1 MAKEPLENQT
11 IDRNVFSVTSL
22 KESDE
27 KDYWL
32 KQTPQARLRHVE
44 TLRRIN
50 YGDRT
55 SERLQRVFEVVQRE
69 KR

>member
-1 MAKEPLENQT
+1 MTVKKAENLE

-22 KESDE
+22 RESDD

-32 KQTPQARLRHVE
+32 KQTPQVRLKHME

-50 YGDRT
+50 YGHRT
-55 SERLQRVFEVVQRE
+55 AERLQRVFEVAQRE